1 MLNIASVTT
10 VDISAEQLARN
21 TYADF
26 KIEADLE
33 RFKPERSYDLVIMF
47 QVLEHLQNA
56 DRALENLAQACA
68 DDGFIVVGSP
78 NMRSFSGMVTRFTPH
93 WFHVFFY
100 RRISGW
106 KTAGQ
111 PGYPP
116 FRAFYHP
123 LTLPQNLQK
132 FFETKGFETV
142 DLGLYQGGLY
152 RSARKQRPLFGLLL
166 MAVTAL
172 INIVT
177 PKSYNSCGCQE
188 DAVFR
193 KSGQRRPMR
202 PRWPYPR
209 LSHITPFQTGSD
221 FAGDSRRI
229 SDGLISACN
238 DRPKPRRSR
247 VCPVLAEVG
256 TPASETVGC
265 QG

>member
-1 MLNIASVTT
+1 MMHVLQPDPKTLLNRVLSSCLNGRSVSVLEAGGGSRTHLREQMLNIASVTT

-33 RFKPERSYDLVIMF
+33 KFEPERSYDVVIMF

-56 DRALENLAQACA
+56 DRALENLARACA
-68 DDGFIVVGSP
+68 DDGFVVVGSP
-78 NMRSFSGMVTRFTPH
+78 YMRSFSGMVTRFTPH

-100 RRISGW
+100 RRILGW

-123 LTLPQNLQK
+123 LTLPQNLQR
-132 FFETKGFETV
+132 FFEARGFETV
-142 DLGLYQGGLY
+142 YLGLYQGGLY

-172 INIVT
+172 INIAT
-177 PKSYNSCGCQE
+177 PKSYNSRQGE
-188 DAVFR
+188 YNAVFR
-193 KSGQRRPMR
+193 KA
-202 PRWPYPR
+202 
-209 LSHITPFQTGSD
+209 
-221 FAGDSRRI
+221 AGDAR
-229 SDGLISACN
+229 
-238 DRPKPRRSR
+238 
-247 VCPVLAEVG
+247 
-256 TPASETVGC
+256 
-265 QG
+265 